1 MLSRLCVY
9 YNFRISRASAGS
21 YWLARLEAF
30 LNLRPIF
37 EEVVTILE
45 NRLVECSKNLV
56 VKEGFHQLT
65 CIDFE
70 WDWREEEEFWTL
82 SDRLLYAWISAEEVL
97 LKFRTADLK
106 VNEILYLDMCL
117 GACQPVIR
125 LRAFRLA
132 GKLTKTLSIVSI
144 IKLFTIIFSQEHL
157 TKYTL

>member
-1 MLSRLCVY
+1 M
-9 YNFRISRASAGS
+9 
-21 YWLARLEAF
+21 ARLEAF

-37 EEVVTILE
+37 EAVVTILE